1 MLPHSAPVFT
11 YEDVLFCDPLSGV
24 FREEAVRGGEDPP
37 AADDAA
43 SAHRARP
50 LAVQAALP
58 VAHLHAKQK
67 ERHNDGNAQPG

>member
-1 MLPHSAPVFT
+1 M
-11 YEDVLFCDPLSGV
+11 

-58 VAHLHAKQK
+58 VAHLHAKWNGIMTAPHNLT
-67 ERHNDGNAQPG
+67 ERPAHPLMLTKY

>member
-1 MLPHSAPVFT
+1 M
-11 YEDVLFCDPLSGV
+11 

-58 VAHLHAKQK
+58 VAHLHAKRK
-67 ERHNDGNAQPG
+67 ERHNDGNALPG